1 VALQHE
7 TMREVNEYLV
17 LEYVRDHRRTTRTA
31 IAADLSLSQAS
42 VSRMVGKLLARGV
55 LLETGDTSGSGGRPR
70 VVLTLSVESACVVGI
85 DLGGTKCHGALSGL
99 DGAILAEEYVTVA
112 EAGGAFAALVQVWT
126 AMQVAA
132 QTRGVEIGALA
143 VGVPAVIDA
152 DTELAVRG
160 PNVGWD
166 GFDLVERVRRFGVP
180 FVVDNDV
187 NLAAIAEGEVG
198 QAVGARDYAVLSIG
212 TGLGGAVVSN
222 GRLVRGRH
230 HAAGEIGALVPEV
243 RMLDDDNAAGIGG
256 LESVLS
262 GGAIARRARELCA
275 SYPAARVELGP
286 TPTAREVIAAGL
298 AGQPFGQSLL
308 NDVVRALAQAVI
320 TLAAVVDPEV
330 VVIDG
335 SVGRA
340 LAPLLDEVSVLV
352 ARHIATPPR
361 LAVSELG
368 PNSTVRGA
376 LSGALHHLRLTDAP
390 RVLGDL
396 IYDGGNNS

>member
-1 VALQHE
+1 MALQHGS
-7 TMREVNEYLV
+7 MSEVNEYLV
-17 LEYVRDHRRTTRTA
+17 REYVRDHRRTTRPE
-31 IAADLSLSQAS
+31 IARDLNLSQAS
-42 VSRMVGKLLARGV
+42 VSRMVARLIARGV
-55 LLETGDTSGSGGRPR
+55 LVETGDTSGSGGRPR
-70 VVLTLSVESACVVGI
+70 VVLTLNVESAWVVGI

-99 DGAILAEEYVTVA
+99 DGEIVAEEYVTVA
-112 EAGGAFAALVQVWT
+112 DAGGAFEALERVWSAMHAA
-126 AMQVAA
+126 ADA
-132 QTRGVEIGALA
+132 RGVEIGALA

-166 GFDLVERVRRFGVP
+166 GFDLVARVRAFGVP

-198 QAVGARDYAVLSIG
+198 QAVGSRDYAVLSIG

-230 HAAGEIGALVPEV
+230 NAAGEIGVLVPEV
-243 RMLDDDNAAGIGG
+243 RMLAETRVSGVGG

-262 GGAIARRARELCA
+262 GGALARRARELVETD
-275 SYPAARVELGP
+275 PAARAELGEHP
-286 TPTAREVIAAGL
+286 TVPQVIAAGIDGRPYSK
-298 AGQPFGQSLL
+298 ALL
-308 NDVVRALAQAVI
+308 DDVVRALAQAVV
-320 TLAAVVDPEV
+320 TFAAVTDPEI

-340 LAPLLDEVSVLV
+340 LAPVLDEVTRLV
-352 ARHIATPPR
+352 ARHVATPPR

-390 RVLGDL
+390 PVLGEL
-396 IYDGGNNS
+396 THEGGTPS

>member
-1 VALQHE
+1 
-7 TMREVNEYLV
+7 MGEVNEYLV
-17 LEYVRDHRRTTRTA
+17 LEYVRDHRRTTRPD
-31 IAADLSLSQAS
+31 IARDLNLSQAS
-42 VSRMVGKLLARGV
+42 VSRMVSRLIARGV
-55 LLETGDTSGSGGRPR
+55 LVESGDTSGSGGRPR
-70 VVLTLSVESACVVGI
+70 VVLTLNVESACVVGI

-99 DGAILAEEYVTVA
+99 DGKILAEEYVTVA
-112 EAGGAFAALVQVWT
+112 DAGGAFDALEWVWNAMRAA
-126 AMQVAA
+126 AA
-132 QTRGVEIGALA
+132 GRGVEISALA

-152 DTELAVRG
+152 DTDLAVRG
-160 PNVGWD
+160 PNVGWA
-166 GFDLVERVRRFGVP
+166 GFDLVDRVRAFGVP

-230 HAAGEIGALVPEV
+230 HAAGEIGVLVPEV
-243 RMLDDDNAAGIGG
+243 GMLADTRAGSVGG

-262 GGAIARRARELCA
+262 GAAIAGRARAL
-275 SYPAARVELGP
+275 AAADPTARAELGDE
-286 TPTAREVIAAGL
+286 PTAREVIAAGL
-298 AGQPFGQSLL
+298 AGRPHSKALL
-308 NDVVRALAQAVI
+308 DDVVRALAQAVI
-320 TLAAVVDPEV
+320 TFAAVTDPET

-340 LAPLLDEVSVLV
+340 LAPLLDDVTRLV
-352 ARHIATPPR
+352 ARHVETPPR
-361 LAVSELG
+361 LAVSDLG

-390 RVLGDL
+390 SVLGEL
-396 IYDGGNNS
+396 THEGGTPS